1 MDPRTPTCP
10 SCHDKFPGRHC
21 KKCGFEEGGISTIAD
36 RAAARRSAKAR
47 GWQTRSFAATA
58 TAGGTP
64 RITRKRRKHGIPV
77 R

>member
-10 SCHDKFPGRHC
+10 SCHDKFPGQHC
-21 KKCGFEEGGISTIAD
+21 KKCGFEEGGIQTIAD
-36 RAAARRSAKAR
+36 REAARQAGKPRVS
-47 GWQTRSFAATA
+47 WQRHFATG

-64 RITRKRRKHGIPV
+64 RVTRKRRKHGVPV